1 MVLIIAQI
9 TDLHIGAPATGNSP
23 DNSLRLVQVLDA
35 IKTLQPQPD
44 MVIATGDLTQ
54 DGRPEQ
60 YHKLK
65 SLIANFPIPIH
76 WMLGNHDD
84 KAAFQMVFE
93 TSSADA
99 SSISL
104 IIETDTLR
112 IILLDSHG
120 AGRHAGCFDASQASW
135 LD

>member
-1 MVLIIAQI
+1 MTLIIAQI
-9 TDLHIGAPATGNSP
+9 TDLHIGAPEAGNSP

-35 IKTLQPQPD
+35 IKTLEPQPD

-84 KAAFQMVFE
+84 KAAFQTAFE
-93 TSSADA
+93 INGASAN
-99 SSISL
+99 SISSV
-104 IIETDTLR
+104 IETDTLR
-112 IILLDSHG
+112 LILLDSHG
-120 AGRHAGCFDASQASW
+120 AGRHAGKIGRAHA
-135 LD
+135 